1 MFLLLAVALAAAGF
15 AHGALARSPLAKR
28 VELALVYLVAGYFG
42 LVMLV
47 VALFCLVAP
56 ERAAAMLGADPGS
69 PFELFL
75 GWAYCGMAVA
85 ALLAV
90 RLRGAY
96 LVGPI
101 VAWSLDLF
109 GAVQVHWVE
118 YSAAG
123 SLSSRFA
130 AFIVLEH
137 AGPPLVAIALG
148 TWLWRLSRSSPP
160 GGSGRAPTTSD
171 QAGIVTNEPSFRT

>member
-1 MFLLLAVALAAAGF
+1 MFLLIAFALAVAGF
-15 AHGALARSPLAKR
+15 VHGALVRSPVVKR
-28 VELALVYLVAGYFG
+28 VELALVYLLAGYFG

-47 VALFCLVAP
+47 VGIFCLAVP
-56 ERAAAMLGADPGS
+56 ERAAAMLGAEAGN
-69 PFELFL
+69 PFELFV
-75 GWAYCGMAVA
+75 GWAFCGMALA

-90 RLRGAY
+90 RLRGVY

-101 VAWSLDLF
+101 VAWSVDFF

-123 SLSSRFA
+123 RLTPRFA

-137 AGPPLVAIALG
+137 AGPPLLAIALG
-148 TWLWRLSRSSPP
+148 WWLWRLSRSASPAQLK
-160 GGSGRAPTTSD
+160 SES
-171 QAGIVTNEPSFRT
+171 S

>member
-1 MFLLLAVALAAAGF
+1 MFLLLAVLLAAAGF
-15 AHGALARSPLAKR
+15 IHGAVARSPLAKR

-42 LVMLV
+42 LVML
-47 VALFCLVAP
+47 AIGIFCLAAP
-56 ERAAAMLGADPGS
+56 ERAAAMLGADPGN

-75 GWAYCGMAVA
+75 GWTFCGMAAA

-101 VAWSLDLF
+101 VAWSLYYF
-109 GAVQVHWVE
+109 GAVRVHWVE

-123 SLSSRFA
+123 RLTPRFA
-130 AFIVLEH
+130 TLIVLEH
-137 AGPPLVAIALG
+137 AGPPLLAIALG
-148 TWLWRLSRSSPP
+148 VWLWRLSTSGDRSYVGTPISVRR
-160 GGSGRAPTTSD
+160 GR
-171 QAGIVTNEPSFRT
+171 